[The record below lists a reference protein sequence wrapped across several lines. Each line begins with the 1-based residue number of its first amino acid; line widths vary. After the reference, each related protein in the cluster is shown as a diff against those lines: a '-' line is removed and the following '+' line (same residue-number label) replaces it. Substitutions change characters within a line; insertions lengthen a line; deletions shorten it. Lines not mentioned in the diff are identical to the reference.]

1 MSDPAPAL
9 IEVALNGITSK
20 EQNPSVPREPGEIVA
35 DALRSFEA
43 GAAIVHTH
51 IDDFALSPEA
61 AAARY
66 LEAYEPIVAARP
78 DAILYPTIGG
88 GSSVA
93 ERYGHHEIL
102 ARSGTIRAGVL
113 DPGSVNLGA
122 IGPDGLPGAI
132 NFVYVNSPHDIQHML
147 DVCNRNA
154 IGASIAI
161 YEPGFLRV
169 VLAVHAAGKLPPG
182 SLVKF
187 YFSESGYLSE
197 GSPIFSAPPI
207 PEALDLYLAM
217 LGDSGLPWAVAI
229 LGGSILDS
237 PVARIALE
245 RGGHLRVGLEDHVAA
260 KSNVAEVDR
269 ARALCAEFGRSVATP
284 ADAAQL
290 LGLPPRQTGHP
301 EAEAG

>member
-1 MSDPAPAL
+1 M
-9 IEVALNGITSK
+9 
-20 EQNPSVPREPGEIVA
+20 
-35 DALRSFEA
+35 
-43 GAAIVHTH
+43 
-51 IDDFALSPEA
+51 
-61 AAARY
+61 
-66 LEAYEPIVAARP
+66 
-78 DAILYPTIGG
+78 
-88 GSSVA
+88 
-93 ERYGHHEIL
+93 
-102 ARSGTIRAGVL
+102 
-113 DPGSVNLGA
+113 
-122 IGPDGLPGAI
+122 
-132 NFVYVNSPHDIQHML
+132 
-147 DVCNRNA
+147 
-154 IGASIAI
+154 
-161 YEPGFLRV
+161 
-169 VLAVHAAGKLPPG
+169 
-182 SLVKF
+182 KF

-290 LGLPPRQTGHP
+290 LGLPPRQT
-301 EAEAG
+301 